1 LKPAILLISAALM
14 FQAGCFLPGEESS
27 APAVSDPDPSPSGE
41 EVYVDVTAAAGIDF
55 VHNHGGFG
63 ERFMA
68 ETVGSGA
75 GWFDYDNDG
84 DIDAYLVQ
92 SGPYPGFTADRP
104 YRNILYRNNGDGTF
118 TDVTGDA
125 GAGDKLYG
133 MGCTFGDYDN
143 DGLVDIYVTNFG
155 PNRLYRNIG
164 DGTFADVTDAAGVGD
179 PRWGTGS
186 GFADYDGDGDLD
198 LYVAN
203 YVEHTTENNIRC
215 GPAEFTQ
222 YCGPRAYPG
231 TPDVLYRNNGDGS
244 FTDVTVDAGME
255 QPVQY
260 NSGTGLGMLWSDFDS
275 DGALDVYVAND
286 DAANFMYR
294 NNGDGTFEDRSIV
307 AGTAY
312 NEEGKPEAGMGVD
325 VADYDHDGF
334 MDLFLTH
341 FTFETNTLYRNTG
354 FGSFE
359 DRTYSAGLGTPS
371 VLKLAFGTNFI
382 DFDNDGWID
391 IYIVNGHLLDNVHL
405 TNPTVTYEQEDQLF
419 RNLGNGKFE
428 DRTMVSGAYFLTK
441 GVGRGAAFGDY
452 DNDGDIDVLINQSHR
467 PAVLLRND
475 IGNRGHFIQLDL
487 RGRERNRFAIGAR
500 VTVESGDLVQVE
512 EVRTESGYLSQNDLR
527 LHFGLGDRDR
537 VDRIEI
543 RWPSGFVQTISG
555 DAIVVDG
562 ITRIDEPAES
572 PTLATWRK

>member
-1 LKPAILLISAALM
+1 VLIPFVVLVL
-14 FQAGCFLPGEESS
+14 AGCSGPGDDAGAGNAPDPEPADRGEE
-27 APAVSDPDPSPSGE
+27 A
-41 EVYVDVTAAAGIDF
+41 YVEVTASVGIDF

-63 ERFMA
+63 DRFMA

-75 GWFDYDNDG
+75 GFFDYDNDG
-84 DIDAYLVQ
+84 DLDVYLVQ
-92 SGPYPGFTADRP
+92 SGPYPGFTADRIF
-104 YRNILYRNNGDGTF
+104 RNTLYRNNGDGSF
-118 TDVTGDA
+118 TDVTEA
-125 GAGDKLYG
+125 SGAGDTLYG

-143 DGLVDIYVTNFG
+143 DGWLDIYVTNFG
-155 PNRLYRNIG
+155 PNRLYRNRG
-164 DGTFADVTDAAGVGD
+164 DGTFHDVTAEANVGD

-198 LYVAN
+198 LYVVN

-231 TPDVLYRNNGDGS
+231 TPDVLYQNQGNGT
-244 FTDVTVDAGME
+244 FRDVTAEAGME
-255 QPVQY
+255 QPTVY
-260 NSGTGLGMLWSDFDS
+260 NVGTGLGMVWTDFDN
-275 DGALDVYVAND
+275 DGTPDVYVAND
-286 DAANFMYR
+286 DAANFYYR
-294 NNGDGTFEDRSIV
+294 NRGDGTFEDMSIV

-325 VADYDHDGF
+325 AADYDHDGF

-341 FTFETNTLYRNTG
+341 FTFETNTLYNNTG
-354 FGSFE
+354 VGTFE

-382 DFDNDGWID
+382 DYDNDGWID
-391 IYIVNGHLLDNVHL
+391 IYIANGHLLDNVHL

-428 DRTMVSGAYFLTK
+428 DQAPVSGAYFRQK
-441 GVGRGAAFGDY
+441 NVGRGAAFGDY
-452 DNDGDIDVLINQSHR
+452 DNDGDIDVLINQSNR
-467 PAVLLRND
+467 PAILLRNE
-475 IGNRGHFIQLDL
+475 IGNRNHYVLLHL

-500 VTVESGDLVQVE
+500 ARVESGDLVQYE
-512 EVRTESGYLSQNDLR
+512 EIRTESGFLSQSDLR

-537 VDRIEI
+537 VDRVEI
-543 RWPSGFVQTISG
+543 RWPNGFVQTLPG
-555 DAIVVDG
+555 DEIVVDG
-562 ITRIDEPAES
+562 ITTIEEPAES
-572 PTLATWRK
+572 PHLAIWRR